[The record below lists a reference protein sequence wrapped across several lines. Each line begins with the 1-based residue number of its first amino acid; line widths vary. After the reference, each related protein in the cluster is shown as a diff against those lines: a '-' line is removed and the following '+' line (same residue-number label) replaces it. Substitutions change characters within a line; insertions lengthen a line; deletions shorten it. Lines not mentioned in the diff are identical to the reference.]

1 MTVRE
6 HAKRNVNF
14 FIEQFDDHT
23 ELIYYYNVPNDV
35 EKVNINFDG
44 FYIEDA
50 DSGDRYMLRSV
61 KNFDSKQ
68 VNITTAKLRDMEL
81 KFTLVYPPLS
91 KKVKNINVVV
101 RRNGNTTYLRICKL
115 KSVSRKHRNVKCVI

>member
-1 MTVRE
+1 
-6 HAKRNVNF
+6 
-14 FIEQFDDHT
+14 
-23 ELIYYYNVPNDV
+23 
-35 EKVNINFDG
+35 
-44 FYIEDA
+44 
-50 DSGDRYMLRSV
+50 MLRSV

>member
-1 MTVRE
+1 MANLNE
-6 HAKRNVNF
+6 FNS
-14 FIEQFDDHT
+14 
-23 ELIYYYNVPNDV
+23 YGYVPNDV